1 MKILYLYADE
11 MSFWRNRLDLA
22 CEAKAQGFDV
32 VLMAPLSNY
41 RSEIEK
47 EGIRVI
53 PWNLS
58 RKSVNPLRELRSLLE
73 VARIYRQERPDIV
86 QQEALKAILHGG
98 MAARLTAQI
107 PSVSVVCGLGAI
119 FTRGTMKMKLLRSIV
134 VRILSA
140 AFRAKNIRVVFL
152 NGDNRNTLLKSKTVE
167 PEQIEVVSG
176 PGIRVD
182 RFIPQ
187 PEPPGT
193 PVVLL
198 PGRMLWEK
206 GVSEFVAA
214 AEELRRKG
222 VSARFVLAGAPD
234 ADNPGCISEEQLRA
248 WDSSGV
254 VEWWGPRND
263 MPTVYAE
270 STLVCLPSYAEG
282 LPNVLAEAGACA
294 RAVVTTDVAGCR
306 QAVAHEV
313 NGLLVPARDAKALG
327 AAIERLLADADLRR
341 RLAAMGRERAVNEFS
356 HTAIVSQMLRIYR
369 ELMEGKWPSS
379 GFVLPRK
386 ARECSDFT
394 GRGVRELPAGAALQ
408 QRRTPPDIHD
418 SHHQSEISQ
427 D

>member
-1 MKILYLYADE
+1 MKILYLCADE

-32 VLMAPLSNY
+32 VMMAPVSNY

-47 EGIRVI
+47 QGIRVI
-53 PWNLS
+53 SWNLS
-58 RKSVNPLRELRSLLE
+58 RKSVNAWRELRSLLE

-98 MAARLTAQI
+98 VAARLTCQI
-107 PSVSVVCGLGAI
+107 PSVSIVCGLGAI
-119 FTRGTMKMKLLRSIV
+119 FARGTMKMKILRGIV

-140 AFRAKNIRVVFL
+140 SFRAKHIRVVFL
-152 NGDNRNTLLKSKTVE
+152 NGDNRDTLLKSKALK
-167 PEQIEVVSG
+167 PEQVEIVPG

-187 PEPPGT
+187 PEPLGT
-193 PVVLL
+193 PIVLL
-198 PGRMLWEK
+198 PARMLWEK
-206 GVSEFVAA
+206 GVGEFVAA
-214 AEELRRKG
+214 AEELRHKG
-222 VSARFVLAGAPD
+222 ISARFVLIGAPD
-234 ADNPGCISEEQLRA
+234 PDNPGCISEEQLRA

-263 MPTVYAE
+263 MPTVYAQ

-313 NGLLVPARDAKALG
+313 NGLLVPVKDAKALG
-327 AAIERLLADADLRR
+327 AAIERLLADP
-341 RLAAMGRERAVNEFS
+341 
-356 HTAIVSQMLRIYR
+356 
-369 ELMEGKWPSS
+369 EL
-379 GFVLPRK
+379 
-386 ARECSDFT
+386 
-394 GRGVRELPAGAALQ
+394 
-408 QRRTPPDIHD
+408 
-418 SHHQSEISQ
+418 
-427 D
+427 